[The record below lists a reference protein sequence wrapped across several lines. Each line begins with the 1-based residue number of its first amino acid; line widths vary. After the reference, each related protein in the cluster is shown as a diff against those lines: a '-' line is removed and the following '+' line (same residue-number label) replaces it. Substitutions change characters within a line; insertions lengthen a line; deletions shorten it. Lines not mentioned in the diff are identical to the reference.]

1 MPCVICIFN
10 QILFHMDLHL
20 SSEQQPNRY
29 MCVSQPLAMTLG
41 HMTLRQSVCFL
52 SSVVCV
58 GGDGS
63 VAEVAHGLLLR
74 AQMDA
79 GRDTDSIFTP
89 VQAALP
95 LGIIPAGEDQGWC
108 ISFSCSCPQ
117 SSPKCPAPLRRVNA
131 NERSVLAE
139 STRIQ
144 NWPNLLDPIYY

>member
-1 MPCVICIFN
+1 M
-10 QILFHMDLHL
+10 
-20 SSEQQPNRY
+20 SEQQPNCY
-29 MCVSQPLAMTLG
+29 MCVSQPLAMSSG
-41 HMTLRQSVCFL
+41 HVTHRPSVCFL

-95 LGIIPAGEDQGWC
+95 LGIIPAGEDLGWC

-117 SSPKCPAPLRRVNA
+117 YSPKRPALLRRAHVNQ
-131 NERSVLAE
+131 RSVLAE
-139 STRIQ
+139 STWNQ
-144 NWPNLLDPIYY
+144 NWPNLLLLHRFLVLLHTIHHMHYIHYI